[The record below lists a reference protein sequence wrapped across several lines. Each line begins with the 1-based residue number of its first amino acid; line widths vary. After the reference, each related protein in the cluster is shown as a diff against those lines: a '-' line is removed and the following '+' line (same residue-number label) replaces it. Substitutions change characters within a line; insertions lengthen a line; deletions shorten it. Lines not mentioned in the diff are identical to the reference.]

1 MIFAPVIRRA
11 AYAQA
16 PRPADLALQ
25 RFLLGTVAE
34 SAASR
39 SAGCTVTQDD
49 KATTLQLDV
58 PGLTREQLQ
67 IRIEGNVVRL
77 HSVEGAPPPRTARV
91 GAGHRHRCQPK
102 HRQTGK
108 RRAHPHA
115 GQAGARGQV
124 GAAGGAIT
132 LTGFPLQEGQARWK

>member
-77 HSVEGAPPPRTARV
+77 HSVEGAPRRVQRAWELASDIDAAQSTAKLENGV
-91 GAGHRHRCQPK
+91 L
-102 HRQTGK
+102 
-108 RRAHPHA
+108 
-115 GQAGARGQV
+115 
-124 GAAGGAIT
+124 T
-132 LTGFPLQEGQARWK
+132 LSLAKLAPEDKSVQLLVQ

>member
-25 RFLLGTVAE
+25 RFLLGTVAAP
-34 SAASR
+34 AASR

-58 PGLTREQLQ
+58 PGLTRDQLQ

-77 HSVEGAPPPRTARV
+77 HSVEGAPRSVQRAWELATDIDASQSTARLENGV
-91 GAGHRHRCQPK
+91 L
-102 HRQTGK
+102 
-108 RRAHPHA
+108 
-115 GQAGARGQV
+115 
-124 GAAGGAIT
+124 T
-132 LTGFPLQEGQARWK
+132 LTLAKLAPEDKSVQLVVQ